1 MKVRELME
9 LIGASNLNPEA
20 NLDADISCGYA
31 CDLLSWVLAH
41 GKAGMAW
48 CTVQTHVNVIA
59 VSVLMEMACVI
70 LVEGVEPE
78 EASLK
83 KAIDEEMP
91 INEWLTGYLLSFADG
106 LEVIEPATLRTALKE
121 KIHSMQKKYDKQVS
135 GS

>member
-1 MKVRELME
+1 MKVHELME
-9 LIGASNLNPEA
+9 LIGAENLNPEA
-20 NLDADISCGYA
+20 NLDTEISCGYS

-41 GKAGMAW
+41 GKSGMAW

-83 KAIDEEMP
+83 KAVDEEMP
-91 INEWLTGYLLSFADG
+91 ILATNKTAY
-106 LEVIEPATLRTALKE
+106 EVCVLMGQAGILPPAE
-121 KIHSMQKKYDKQVS
+121 
-135 GS
+135 

>member
-1 MKVRELME
+1 MTIQE
-9 LIGASNLNPEA
+9 LIDLTGAAVLTPDTDKSA
-20 NLDADISCGYA
+20 AVSCGYT

-41 GKAGMAW
+41 GKQGMAW

-91 INEWLTGYLLSFADG
+91 ILATDKTAY
-106 LEVIEPATLRTALKE
+106 EVCVLMGQAGVLPPQE
-121 KIHSMQKKYDKQVS
+121 
-135 GS
+135 

>member
-1 MKVRELME
+1 MKVCELIE
-9 LIGASNLNPEA
+9 LIGAKNLTPEA
-20 NLDADISCGYA
+20 DLNTEISCGYS

-41 GKAGMAW
+41 GKAGLAW

-91 INEWLTGYLLSFADG
+91 VLATDKTAY
-106 LEVIEPATLRTALKE
+106 EVCVLMGQAGILPPAE
-121 KIHSMQKKYDKQVS
+121 
-135 GS
+135 

>member
-1 MKVRELME
+1 MKVSELME
-9 LIGASNLNPEA
+9 LLGATNLNPEA
-20 NLDADISCGYA
+20 SLDTEITCGYS

-83 KAIDEEMP
+83 KAMDEEMP
-91 INEWLTGYLLSFADG
+91 ILTTNKTAY
-106 LEVIEPATLRTALKE
+106 EVCVLMGQAGILPPAE
-121 KIHSMQKKYDKQVS
+121 
-135 GS
+135 

>member
-1 MKVRELME
+1 MTT
-9 LIGASNLNPEA
+9 IGATCVNPEA
-20 NLDADISCGYA
+20 NLDAEITCGYS

-91 INEWLTGYLLSFADG
+91 ILSTSKTAY
-106 LEVIEPATLRTALKE
+106 EVCVLMGQAGVLPPAE
-121 KIHSMQKKYDKQVS
+121 
-135 GS
+135 

>member
-1 MKVRELME
+1 MKVCELME

-20 NLDADISCGYA
+20 NLEAEITCGYS

-41 GKAGMAW
+41 GKGGMAW

-91 INEWLTGYLLSFADG
+91 ILATDKTAY
-106 LEVIEPATLRTALKE
+106 EVCVLMGQAGILPPAE
-121 KIHSMQKKYDKQVS
+121 
-135 GS
+135 

>member
-1 MKVRELME
+1 MKVKVLME
-9 LIGASNLNPEA
+9 LIGATNLNPEA
-20 NLDADISCGYA
+20 NLETEISCGYS

-91 INEWLTGYLLSFADG
+91 ILATSKTAY
-106 LEVIEPATLRTALKE
+106 EVCVMMGQAGVLPPVE
-121 KIHSMQKKYDKQVS
+121 
-135 GS
+135 

>member
-1 MKVRELME
+1 MTVRELME
-9 LIGASNLNPEA
+9 KLDAACLTPDA
-20 NLDADISCGYA
+20 NLDVEISCGYS

-70 LVEGVEPE
+70 LVEGVEAE

-91 INEWLTGYLLSFADG
+91 VLSTSKTAY
-106 LEVIEPATLRTALKE
+106 EVCVLMGQAGVQPPVE
-121 KIHSMQKKYDKQVS
+121 
-135 GS
+135 

>member
-1 MKVRELME
+1 MTVRELME
-9 LIGASNLNPEA
+9 KLEATCLTPEVDLNRE
-20 NLDADISCGYA
+20 ISCGYS

-70 LVEGVEPE
+70 LAEGVEAE

-83 KAIDEEMP
+83 KAMDEEMP
-91 INEWLTGYLLSFADG
+91 VLS
-106 LEVIEPATLRTALKE
+106 TRKTAYEICVLMGQAGVQPPVE
-121 KIHSMQKKYDKQVS
+121 
-135 GS
+135 

>member
-1 MKVRELME
+1 MKVSELMG
-9 LIGASNLNPEA
+9 LIGATNLNPEA
-20 NLDADISCGYA
+20 NLDTEITCGYS

-78 EASLK
+78 PASLK

-91 INEWLTGYLLSFADG
+91 ILATSKTAY
-106 LEVIEPATLRTALKE
+106 EVCVLMGQAGVLPPAE
-121 KIHSMQKKYDKQVS
+121 
-135 GS
+135 

>member
-20 NLDADISCGYA
+20 NLDTDISCGYA

-91 INEWLTGYLLSFADG
+91 ILATNKTAY
-106 LEVIEPATLRTALKE
+106 EVCVLMGQAGVMPPAE
-121 KIHSMQKKYDKQVS
+121 
-135 GS
+135 

>member
-9 LIGASNLNPEA
+9 LLDAKCLTNDTE
-20 NLDADISCGYA
+20 LDADISCGYS

-41 GKAGMAW
+41 GKQGMAW

-91 INEWLTGYLLSFADG
+91 ILATDKTAY
-106 LEVIEPATLRTALKE
+106 EVCVLMGQAGVLPPQE
-121 KIHSMQKKYDKQVS
+121 
-135 GS
+135 

>member
-9 LIGASNLNPEA
+9 KLDAVCLNPEA
-20 NLDADISCGYA
+20 NLDAEISCGYS

-70 LVEGVEPE
+70 LVEGVEAE

-83 KAIDEEMP
+83 KAAEEEMP
-91 INEWLTGYLLSFADG
+91 VLSTSKTAY
-106 LEVIEPATLRTALKE
+106 EVCVLMGQAGILPPVE
-121 KIHSMQKKYDKQVS
+121 
-135 GS
+135 